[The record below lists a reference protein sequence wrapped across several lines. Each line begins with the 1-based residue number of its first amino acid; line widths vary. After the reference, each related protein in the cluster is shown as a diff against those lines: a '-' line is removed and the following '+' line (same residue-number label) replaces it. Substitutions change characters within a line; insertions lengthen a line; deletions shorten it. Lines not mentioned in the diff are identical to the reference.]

1 MSDTEQS
8 DNRELINQIDFG
20 MQVEAFLGSEVG
32 KYLIGRAE
40 HDVEEATEQLK
51 NADPENPKLIR
62 TLQNKIKCA
71 ESIQYWMAEAIQSG
85 HLAQMQLREQ
95 DE

>member
-8 DNRELINQIDFG
+8 DNRDLIHQIDLG
-20 MQVEAFLGSEVG
+20 IQIEAFLGSDVG

-40 HDVEEATEQLK
+40 HDVEEATEELK
-51 NADPENPKLIR
+51 KADPENPKLIR

-85 HLAQMQLREQ
+85 HLAQQQLREQ
-95 DE
+95 DD

>member
-1 MSDTEQS
+1 MSERQN
-8 DNRELINQIDFG
+8 NRELISQIDFG
-20 MQVEAFLGSEVG
+20 MEVEAFMGSKVG

-40 HDVEEATEQLK
+40 QEVEEATVQLK

-71 ESIQYWMAEAIQSG
+71 ESIQYWMAEAIQTG
-85 HLAQMQLREQ
+85 ELAQIHLMAQ

>member
-1 MSDTEQS
+1 MSDIEAN
-8 DNRELINQIDFG
+8 DNRELIHQIDFG

-40 HDVEEATEQLK
+40 QEVEDATSQLK
-51 NADPENPKLIR
+51 DADPENPKLIR
-62 TLQNKIKCA
+62 DLQSTIKRA
-71 ESIQYWMAEAIQSG
+71 ESIQYWMAEAIQAG
-85 HLAQMQLREQ
+85 HLAQHQLREQ